1 MLVSI
6 FRWSRTLL
14 DLSAKNKLIVKPQM
28 AFFDTN
34 IVMHS
39 MTIEIPNS
47 NSRQFDFEGED
58 KQQNYF
64 FVFGQFQLTIFI
76 WGH

>member
-1 MLVSI
+1 
-6 FRWSRTLL
+6 
-14 DLSAKNKLIVKPQM
+14 M

-76 WGH
+76 